1 MRTHPKPR
9 LITQLL
15 VGQTVLIVISG
26 VTLVGTA
33 MLVAPPIFSKH
44 MHEAGIDTS
53 SARKHITE
61 AFAGS
66 FSLSLVIAMLTA
78 LLVAAVMAWYL
89 MRRIAEPIESLA
101 IFAESLASG
110 DSTGIVAVASSTPEI
125 DRLSVALTGMS
136 AELSMIQND
145 QARMLR
151 DLAHELRTPIAT
163 IGALIDGI
171 EDGVVKGDA
180 HSWDTI
186 RDQLQRLNRLSRDV
200 RDVSH
205 SYDQTLSNLKILV
218 DPNEIGRSAIAAWS
232 ARFEKKGVGLE
243 TKTSGEL
250 SRINADPLRIGQVLS
265 NLLENALRHTPKD
278 GNVLLIIESVVDGVS
293 FSVRDDGE
301 GISVN
306 QLPHIFDRLYRGD
319 NARHSGDSG
328 SGLGLTIARS
338 IAESHSGTL
347 IAMSKGRGRGSS
359 FTLTIPTLGENSH

>member
-1 MRTHPKPR
+1 MRGSSKPR

-15 VGQTVLIVISG
+15 VGQSVLIVIAG
-26 VTLVGTA
+26 ATLVGTA
-33 MLVAPPIFSKH
+33 LFVAPPIFDRH
-44 MHEAGIDTS
+44 MLEAGIDTS
-53 SARKHITE
+53 AARKHITE

-66 FSLSLVIAMLTA
+66 FSLSLVIAMLTS
-78 LLVAAVMAWYL
+78 LMVAAVLAWYL

-110 DSTGIVAVASSTPEI
+110 DSTGSVVVASSTPEI
-125 DRLSVALTGMS
+125 ERLSVALMGMS
-136 AELSMIQND
+136 SELATIQND

-163 IGALIDGI
+163 IGAIIDGI

-180 HSWDTI
+180 HSWNTV

-205 SYDQTLSNLKILV
+205 SYDQTLSNLKV
-218 DPNEIGRSAIAAWS
+218 PVNPNEIGQSAIAAW
-232 ARFEKKGVGLE
+232 RTRYEKKRVSLELKVAEGL
-243 TKTSGEL
+243 SL
-250 SRINADPLRIGQVLS
+250 INVDPLRIGQVLS
-265 NLLENALRHTPKD
+265 NLLENALRHTPKE
-278 GNVLLIIESVVDGVS
+278 GKVLLSIESVLGGVS
-293 FSVRDDGE
+293 FSVHDNGE
-301 GISVN
+301 GIPSN

-319 NARHSGDSG
+319 NARHSADSG

-347 IAMSKGRGRGSS
+347 TAASKGRGRGST
-359 FTLTIPTLGENSH
+359 FTLTIPTLAEKSD